1 MGFFDLLEFIFDLLE
16 FIFDYKAAKLADNA
30 NDMINRNTEHTA
42 NNVAIRSDIRTLL
55 FTSNSIMIILMILF
69 KKNLFWMFLIL
80 TILMLFATSYI
91 LSHSIKI
98 RKDDFTVCS
107 AFGKR
112 KIYKYK
118 DIIFIDFYENKLKF
132 NTSDSNEYKYSSIF
146 SNTDIFYD
154 IANKHIKTL

>member
-1 MGFFDLLEFIFDLLE
+1 MDFFDLFE

-42 NNVAIRSDIRTLL
+42 NSVAIRSDIGTLL
-55 FTSNSIMIILMILF
+55 FTINSILCVLMILF
-69 KKNLFWMFLIL
+69 KEKLFWLFLIL
-80 TILMLFATSYI
+80 TILMLFITSYI
-91 LSHSIKI
+91 LSHSIKM
-98 RKDDFTVCS
+98 RKDDFTICS

-118 DIIFIDFYENKLKF
+118 DIIFIDFYENKLRF
-132 NTSDSNEYKYSSIF
+132 NTNDGNEYKYSSIF